1 MVSAPFVCPF
11 VRHFL
16 SLTSIFLLQI
26 AIKGKGFCS
35 SAQTAAKLLFG
46 NVLRVAAV
54 NVIGDFVLFLGKM
67 AVSLACAVLA
77 FLMLDGE
84 RYKTGQDK
92 ISSPLAP
99 VLVRRFFTCF
109 LNRETSGCCGFMLK
123 KPKANA
129 NFVSIDPSITYRTWL
144 AAPSNLASRL

>member
-1 MVSAPFVCPF
+1 VLRVATVYIIGNFVLPLE
-11 VRHFL
+11 RHFL
-16 SLTSIFLLQI
+16 SLTSFFLLQI

-99 VLVRRFFTCF
+99 VLV
-109 LNRETSGCCGFMLK
+109 
-123 KPKANA
+123 
-129 NFVSIDPSITYRTWL
+129 
-144 AAPSNLASRL
+144 